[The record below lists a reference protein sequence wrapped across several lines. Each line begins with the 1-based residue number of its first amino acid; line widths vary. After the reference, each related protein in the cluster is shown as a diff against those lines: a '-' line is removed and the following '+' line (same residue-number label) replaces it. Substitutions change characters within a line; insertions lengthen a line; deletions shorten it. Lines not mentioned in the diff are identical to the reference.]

1 MGGIIPPKLEVSPQQ
16 TSHFTSTRKFRA
28 RAPRPTMEKTG
39 LPMQGG
45 SRATARWLRSAMWGQ
60 SLQPID
66 GDFGDGLLLG
76 LPLTDFSLCSLMLLM
91 IC

>member
-1 MGGIIPPKLEVSPQQ
+1 
-16 TSHFTSTRKFRA
+16 
-28 RAPRPTMEKTG
+28 MEKTG

-45 SRATARWLRSAMWGQ
+45 SRATARWLRSAMWGR

-91 IC
+91 IGELLFVIYCFHLFPEDL